1 MPSQADGLKKPT
13 EKVWVDN
20 DKKLSPSEQKSVKD
34 KVEELNKK
42 LADNRKE
49 LLDLGLR
56 SRAGQV
62 QNPIRIRTLR
72 RENARILM
80 VLGEKAAK

>member
-1 MPSQADGLKKPT
+1 MSTTNKKPT
-13 EKVWVDN
+13 AASKIRECSADE
-20 DKKLSPSEQKSVKD
+20 LS
-34 KVEELNKK
+34 KK

-49 LLDLGLR
+49 LLDLSLR
-56 SRAGQV
+56 SRSGQV

-80 VLGEKAAK
+80 VLGEKAANK

>member
-1 MPSQADGLKKPT
+1 MSTTNKKQT
-13 EKVWVDN
+13 AASKVREFSAEELC
-20 DKKLSPSEQKSVKD
+20 KKLS
-34 KVEELNKK
+34 
-42 LADNRKE
+42 DNRKE
-49 LLDLGLR
+49 LLDLSLR

>member
-1 MPSQADGLKKPT
+1 MSTTNKKPT
-13 EKVWVDN
+13 AASKVREF
-20 DKKLSPSEQKSVKD
+20 S
-34 KVEELNKK
+34 VEELNKK